1 MATSIFMLR
10 TRFLALL
17 GLLALVLAPAAAQ
30 ATTVA
35 DVAAALRQDPVY
47 NQAGASRALSA
58 DDLAELRRR
67 IHDADTPIFVAVL
80 PEAAIASNGGNAD
93 DLLQAIARKT
103 GLSGA
108 YALVTDHEFRTGSL
122 REGNGAGEAGT
133 LAFQAHK
140 ADGTRAVL
148 DDFVDRVDDLHAA
161 STGAGRGSAGGLFG
175 LGWFWTLFLAAAAFF
190 GIRRVVVGTRRS
202 RQAAAELAEV
212 SDVAREDL
220 YRLQSDIVELDTSYQ
235 PGRDAETDATYQV
248 AVKELER
255 AQRRLDKAGSVR
267 DLGVVS
273 RAVEEGRY
281 QLACTRARIAKK
293 ELPARTA
300 PCFFNPQHGPSTASV
315 WWTPPDGGAARDVPA
330 CDVCAHQVAEGREPA
345 AREITVGDAR
355 VPHWQAPRYYAPWM
369 GGYYGWPGS
378 GFGLGQVF
386 TGFIIGDALAGGF
399 GHQGDA
405 GAAVVGSDGGWI
417 GGGGGDFGGG
427 GSSGDSGGGWFG
439 GGGGDWGGGGGGD
452 FGGGGGD
459 SGGGGGGD
467 SGGGSW

>member
-148 DDFVDRVDDLHAA
+148 DDFVDRVDDLQAA

-212 SDVAREDL
+212 SDVA
-220 YRLQSDIVELDTSYQ
+220 
-235 PGRDAETDATYQV
+235 PGGPVPPAE
-248 AVKELER
+248 R
-255 AQRRLDKAGSVR
+255 HR
-267 DLGVVS
+267 
-273 RAVEEGRY
+273 
-281 QLACTRARIAKK
+281 RARH
-293 ELPARTA
+293 ELPAGPRRGDRRHLPGRGQGARAGPA
-300 PCFFNPQHGPSTASV
+300 PARQGRARCAISASSPGPSRRAATSWPAPGPGSRDTELPRAHGAV
-315 WWTPPDGGAARDVPA
+315 LLQPPARPVDGLGLVDAARRRRARDVPA
-330 CDVCAHQVAEGREPA
+330 CDVCAHQLAEGREPA

-378 GFGLGQVF
+378 GFGLGEVF

-399 GHQGDA
+399 GHQRRRRPRSSAATAAGSAAAEATGAAA
-405 GAAVVGSDGGWI
+405 GARATPAAAGSAAVAATGAAAAAATSAAEAATRRRRRRGLRRR
-417 GGGGGDFGGG
+417 
-427 GSSGDSGGGWFG
+427 
-439 GGGGDWGGGGGGD
+439 
-452 FGGGGGD
+452 
-459 SGGGGGGD
+459 
-467 SGGGSW
+467 